1 MTFFEE
7 IPQADLLL
15 CILQCLTIAVTLSLG
30 ISNVVLSRRIQKG
43 RNIVDI
49 TTRYRLERM
58 K

>member
-30 ISNVVLSRRIQKG
+30 ISNVVLSLRIQQG

-49 TTRYRLERM
+49 ST
-58 K
+58 